1 MQVLMSDRFSIT
13 LPEEIAADLKI
24 WAESEGR
31 NKANLAGFLVETA
44 VRQRFPDKY
53 PPMTVGFNKPP
64 RQENTTSSS

>member
-1 MQVLMSDRFSIT
+1 MQAIMSDRFSIT
-13 LPEEIAADLKI
+13 LPDEIAADLKI

-53 PPMTVGFNKPP
+53 PPMTVGFNKPHHK
-64 RQENTTSSS
+64 ENRDNS

>member
-13 LPEEIAADLKI
+13 LPDEIAADLKI

-53 PPMTVGFNKPP
+53 PPMTVGFNKPH
-64 RQENTTSSS
+64 QKESKDNS

>member
-13 LPEEIAADLKI
+13 LPDEIAADLKI

-53 PPMTVGFNKPP
+53 PPMTVGFNKPH
-64 RQENTTSSS
+64 QKEIKDNS

>member
-1 MQVLMSDRFSIT
+1 MSDRFSIT
-13 LPEEIAADLKI
+13 LPDEIAADLKI

-53 PPMTVGFNKPP
+53 PPMTVGFNKPH
-64 RQENTTSSS
+64 QKENRDNS